1 MNVITIWGLSRNAIT
16 VGIALSLLG
25 AVGAFVLDRHH
36 LDSWRN
42 VAIGVGIVGL
52 ALSLIGDVGAR
63 ALKDRVD
70 AVMLYGQPL
79 QMAQVSLSVTFDPG
93 EEAQKIDH
101 PTNYV
106 AFLKGE
112 EVLLVASHPM
122 TRHGQSAEGY
132 VSFRA
137 DLDMDEASSAG
148 GRPLYLLREVERVQ
162 IAINETPKGGRV
174 LDGKVTCIL
183 NNAVLVEI
191 PIRPQQVTSSG
202 FIEFD
207 IPKEVF
213 ANFTK

>member
-1 MNVITIWGLSRNAIT
+1 MRNAIT
-16 VGIALSLLG
+16 VGIAISL
-25 AVGAFVLDRHH
+25 VGAIGALVLDRYH
-36 LDSWRN
+36 LDFWRN

-52 ALSLIGDVGAR
+52 ALSLLGDVGTR

-70 AVMLYGQPL
+70 AVILYGQPL
-79 QMAQVSLSVTFDPG
+79 QMAEVSLSVTLAPG
-93 EEAQKIDH
+93 EDGQKISH

-122 TRHGQSAEGY
+122 TRYGQSPEGY
-132 VSFRA
+132 ITFRA
-137 DLDMDEASSAG
+137 DLDMDERSSAR
-148 GRPLYLLREVERVQ
+148 GRPLYVLRDVERVQ
-162 IAINETPKGGRV
+162 IAINETPKGGKV

-183 NNAVLVEI
+183 NNAVLVEMPI
-191 PIRPQQVTSSG
+191 PPQQVTSSG

-213 ANFTK
+213 ANFAE

>member
-1 MNVITIWGLSRNAIT
+1 MNVTTIWGLSRNAIT

-52 ALSLIGDVGAR
+52 AFSLIGDVGAR

-70 AVMLYGQPL
+70 AVVLYGQPL
-79 QMAQVSLSVTFDPG
+79 QMAQVSLSVTIDPG
-93 EEAQKIDH
+93 EEAQKIAH
-101 PTNYV
+101 PSNYV

-122 TRHGQSAEGY
+122 TRHRQSAEGY
-132 VSFRA
+132 VIFRA

-148 GRPLYLLREVERVQ
+148 GRPLYLLREVQRIQ
-162 IAINETPKGGRV
+162 IAINGMSKSGRV
-174 LDGKVTCIL
+174 LEGKVTCIF

-191 PIRPQQVTSSG
+191 PIPSQQITSTG

-207 IPKEVF
+207 IPQEVF
-213 ANFTK
+213 AHFAK